1 MRFELGPASTMFLMG
16 RSKQRNYLI
25 RLWAVLYEPIDE
37 RILQSALERTLVK
50 YPWFFIR
57 FTNIRNH
64 LFAEP
69 AAHIPPVKEKKDASG
84 MKLWEGHEGCEAQ
97 VSYSGNAIFL
107 EFSHAVSDG
116 KGGLE
121 FLAYLTA
128 AYLSTRYQDESILQ
142 SVVPISKEDQ
152 LENGYR
158 KYAKGFQTKRIGGP
172 AFRIT
177 GAPGTMNITSYSL
190 PVDEMKRAARA
201 YGASITEF
209 MAALL
214 CSAIAAVQKEN
225 VSQAPNKRIRLL
237 IPVDLRTR
245 FPCHTMRNFTL
256 NISLE
261 AWPKD
266 TENLSGLCARFH
278 HSMQSAVKPEKLA
291 GQCASISKLCD
302 SGIVRGLP
310 LAVKKWFVQMGLDS
324 PLSANTL
331 TFSNMGAVLWPEQ
344 LKSRIEA
351 LGLAFSTKPEAP
363 YSCSAISINGT
374 MRLTLART
382 IVEPVLERQLEKILC
397 AQSIVF
403 KKYDI

>member
-1 MRFELGPASTMFLMG
+1 
-16 RSKQRNYLI
+16 
-25 RLWAVLYEPIDE
+25 
-37 RILQSALERTLVK
+37 
-50 YPWFFIR
+50 
-57 FTNIRNH
+57 
-64 LFAEP
+64 
-69 AAHIPPVKEKKDASG
+69 
-84 MKLWEGHEGCEAQ
+84 MKLWEGHEDCEAQ
-97 VSYSGNAIFL
+97 VSYFGNTIFL
-107 EFSHAVSDG
+107 EFFHAVSDG
-116 KGGLE
+116 KGGSE

-128 AYLSTRYQDESILQ
+128 AYLSIRYQDESILQ
-142 SVVPISKEDQ
+142 SVLPIPKEYQ

-158 KYAKGFQTKRIGGP
+158 RYAKGFQTKNIRGS

-177 GAPGTMNITSYSL
+177 GTPGAMEITRYCL
-190 PVDEMKRAARA
+190 PVDETKQAAKT

-214 CSAIAAVQKEN
+214 CSAIAALQKEKF
-225 VSQAPNKRIRLL
+225 SQAPNKRIRLL

-245 FPCHTMRNFTL
+245 FSCHTMRNFTL

-261 AWPKD
+261 TWPKD
-266 TENLSGLCARFH
+266 TANLIGLCAKFH
-278 HSMQSAVKPEKLA
+278 QYMQSAVKPEKLA
-291 GQCASISKLCD
+291 DQCASISKLCD

-310 LAVKKWFVQMGLDS
+310 LSVKKWFVQMGLDS

-344 LKSRIEA
+344 LKSRVEA

-374 MRLTLART
+374 MNLTLART

-397 AQSIVF
+397 AQNIAF